1 MLWGMILAGRSYGLS
16 DWLVASLVTLGSADF
31 MLTGPTSS
39 RVNAGSSGWEWPL
52 IAPEDLR
59 KGM

>member
-1 MLWGMILAGRSYGLS
+1 MMPVMLWGMILAGRSYGLS

-39 RVNAGSSGWEWPL
+39 RVYAGSS
-52 IAPEDLR
+52 R
-59 KGM
+59 